1 MTCKPCTFLQ
11 EQEEVSLP
19 TESLDIPLWLQS
31 NGSHTLVKSLESE
44 QQMDGFPDWL
54 CGKGM
59 LETLTH
65 PSTPESWIAFMQD
78 SLVKTLVSLENKQ
91 VYLKELDQ
99 VFTEKYCVLLASL
112 DQDSYSWK
120 MSQQLKAT
128 DLKRYSKTWPSWG
141 MTQGGCAY
149 AHPMLGRITTETDG
163 SCLPNNQTFFHTPNT
178 TGMDGGSNSGK
189 ALRKRLGILPTPTR
203 HNGQEGGY
211 PGEGRRQS
219 PPLGWVL
226 GGKIN
231 PQFTEW
237 MMGWPIGYTALEQ
250 SETVKFHSK
259 PQSPSASS
267 VKD

>member
-1 MTCKPCTFLQ
+1 
-11 EQEEVSLP
+11 
-19 TESLDIPLWLQS
+19 LQS
-31 NGSHTLVKSLESE
+31 NGNHTHVKSLENE
-44 QQMDGFPDWL
+44 QQTDGFPDWL
-54 CGKGM
+54 CGKET

-78 SLVKTLVSLENKQ
+78 SLVRTLVSLENKQ
-91 VYLKELDQ
+91 VLLKELDQ
-99 VFTEKYCVLLASL
+99 GFTEKSCVLLGQL
-112 DQDSYSWK
+112 DLNTFSWK

-128 DLKRYSKTWPSWG
+128 VLNKLSKTWPSWG
-141 MTQGGCAY
+141 MTQDGCAY
-149 AHPMLGRITTETDG
+149 AHRMSGRITTETDG
-163 SCLPNNQTFFHTPNT
+163 SY
-178 TGMDGGSNSGK
+178 
-189 ALRKRLGILPTPTR
+189 LPTPTR

-250 SETVKFHSK
+250 LETVKFHSK